1 MKPNN
6 PKFRTYVNDEKTRL
20 VSVRLEPRIVDAID
34 NYVRQFPNY
43 TRTEIIKRLLYDCVA
58 LATPEHFAK
67 MVSLYNPSPND
78 YELQIVERSNL

>member
-1 MKPNN
+1 MKTNN
-6 PKFRTYVNDEKTRL
+6 PKFRPYVNDEKTRL

-34 NYVRQFPNY
+34 HYAKAYPNF
-43 TRTEIIKRLLYDCVA
+43 TRTEIIRRLLYDCVV

-78 YELQIVERSNL
+78 YHVQIVEDLGL